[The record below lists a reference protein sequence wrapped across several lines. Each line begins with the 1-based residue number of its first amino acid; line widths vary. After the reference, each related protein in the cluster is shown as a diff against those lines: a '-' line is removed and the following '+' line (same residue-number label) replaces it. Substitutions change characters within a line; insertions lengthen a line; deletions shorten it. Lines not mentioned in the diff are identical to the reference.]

1 MGSRPAGV
9 DCSIFVAWS
18 ARGKIYL
25 RTCARNAGTSRRSK
39 EFRLIRENALEL
51 QRHAVPPEPAKGK
64 GKSSKGTA
72 ANVKGRGRS
81 AAKHGSRA
89 PAADAQGRG
98 RGRGCAV
105 EPAQGDTAEDLEM
118 EVVEVEEEPGPSPE
132 GPTPA
137 PAAKEEEEVQGEGE
151 AAPAAFDLDA
161 DYERSPTSP
170 AEVKDEGGTAA
181 EVRDEGCAAGKEQL
195 EGGGEEPLQP
205 EAEPVQGQPGTV
217 ASAAGAAATTGA
229 ASTDTEAPQVD
240 GSDVA
245 RLHQGQAD
253 LQEWMLRRSLR
264 KATQGHRRG
273 SDRVGLASLGKATG
287 MYSRPEPVRVWKQK
301 GALAGAVS
309 ARKKFKCRTFLF
321 ELFTFLITFS
331 KTLELLKFERRTFL
345 SAARAIF
352 HSRGH
357 AMAQR
362 RKVVGKTPEK
372 ESAKG
377 VKVEPAEGGVGP
389 AGPASAADDKAKLPS
404 TRCPAGS
411 FGVACGLG
419 ACRRRW
425 VPPSESGRT

>member
-1 MGSRPAGV
+1 MREARRPRSGMKDALLGRSSWKEVGRSRFNQRQSLCKANPAP
-9 DCSIFVAWS
+9 SP
-18 ARGKIYL
+18 
-25 RTCARNAGTSRRSK
+25 
-39 EFRLIRENALEL
+39 L
-51 QRHAVPPEPAKGK
+51 QRARRRRPEL
-64 GKSSKGTA
+64 
-72 ANVKGRGRS
+72 
-81 AAKHGSRA
+81 RA
-89 PAADAQGRG
+89 QTRRRPRW
-98 RGRGCAV
+98 
-105 EPAQGDTAEDLEM
+105 M
-118 EVVEVEEEPGPSPE
+118 E
-132 GPTPA
+132 A
-137 PAAKEEEEVQGEGE
+137 M
-151 AAPAAFDLDA
+151 
-161 DYERSPTSP
+161 
-170 AEVKDEGGTAA
+170 
-181 EVRDEGCAAGKEQL
+181 
-195 EGGGEEPLQP
+195 
-205 EAEPVQGQPGTV
+205 
-217 ASAAGAAATTGA
+217 AS
-229 ASTDTEAPQVD
+229 
-240 GSDVA
+240 

-345 SAARAIF
+345 SAAREIS